1 MAKKKKTGKK
11 SEKRKS
17 AKGLK
22 PKVVAKGE
30 VCDVC

>member
-1 MAKKKKTGKK
+1 MAEKKKTGKK
-11 SEKRKS
+11 SGKKKS

-30 VCDVC
+30 VCDIC